1 MSDNQG
7 EDIYKRAAAN
17 FYDIPYE
24 KVTKAQRDHMQV
36 AGFGVLYRN
45 YRPKDV
51 PEPRVTITRHLS
63 ENADSDGESKV

>member
-7 EDIYKRAAAN
+7 EDIYKRAAAS
-17 FYDIPYE
+17 FYNIPYE
-24 KVTKAQRDHMQV
+24 KVTKAQRESMQV

-51 PEPRVTITRHLS
+51 PEPRVIIDRHLP
-63 ENADSDGESKV
+63 ENEDL